1 MIQTSDMMVPN
12 LSPFVVN
19 IPMASLDFFFSFN
32 MDYKDFYN

>member
-1 MIQTSDMMVPN
+1 MIQTLDMMVPN

-19 IPMASLDFFFSFN
+19 IPMASLNFFSFN